1 MSARPELSPAK
12 RQLLDRLLAGQARTA
27 RTAPDRIKPRPAGT
41 IPPISAEQQDV
52 WLHAAMAPDVPLY
65 NEAFTIHRTGSFDPA
80 IFERSLNEVVHRL
93 ELWRSSFEMRDGRL
107 SQIVHPALH
116 VKLDAVDLTA
126 LPAGEREAA
135 ALRIA
140 QEEARKPLDPA
151 RPPLLR
157 ATAIRL
163 AEDMH
168 RVYVAIHH
176 LIFDGVSIYRVVIP
190 ELVEIYQALCRGEPP
205 RLPEPGLQFGD
216 YAVWREQQLASQP
229 MVRELAYWRQALAGE
244 LPVLRLPTSR
254 PRPASPSYRGGMETF
269 ALADGVAAAL
279 KALSRREGVTL
290 YATLLA
296 AFKVLLHR
304 YSGQDDIVIGGV
316 TDMRRRPELE
326 RVAGYF
332 LNSMPLRTRP
342 SGEVPFRAYL
352 AQVSDTVIGALD
364 ASSVPFNRIVREV
377 MPRRASGRHAL
388 FDILF
393 SIQPPAPSLPEGWD
407 LTQMDVAVGAAKF
420 DLYLELE
427 ERIDGG
433 IVGRFLYSTDLFDA
447 PAIRRMIDHW
457 TTLLAGVAE
466 DADCPLGALP
476 LLTPTEVQSLIGG
489 GRAAACDYP
498 STTVHGLIEAQA
510 RRTPEAPAVE
520 CRGRTWTY
528 AELDRHASRLAAHLR
543 RAGAARGA
551 LVAGAVD
558 RSLEMVAALIAV
570 LKAGAAYLPLD
581 PHLPP
586 ARLAQLIADAR
597 PAVVLTE
604 RRLAGRIPAGEA
616 PVVACDD
623 IAPGQDA
630 LVADG
635 PTAEPDDL
643 AYVIYTSGSTGK
655 PKGVEIRHRSVVN
668 LLTAVG
674 HELRLGGGERL
685 LAVTTISF
693 DIAALELFLPLITG
707 GRAIVATRDEAVDPA
722 RLAALFR
729 SSRPAIMQAT
739 PATWRGLL
747 AAGWAGDPALTIL
760 CGGEALPAEL
770 AARLLKCA
778 GRLCNMYGP
787 TETTIWSLMHDV
799 RPGDEGPVP
808 IGRPLANN
816 SVYVLDANGNP
827 VPTGV
832 PGELYIGGVGLARG
846 YRGDPAQTGQRFR
859 SMPAVRGERLYR
871 TGDLVR
877 YRPDGLLEFLGR
889 TDNQVKIRGFRVGLE
904 EVDAALAAHP
914 DVAAAAARA
923 IPDASGEMALV
934 AYVVSKAE
942 PGRDIPD
949 LQQVLQ
955 RSLPGYMVPSRI
967 IALPALPMTPNGK
980 VDRKRLPDA
989 PALTALKAGGEP
1001 ADELER
1007 NLVAVWKDLLRV
1019 PELGVHDN
1027 FFELGGHS
1035 LLAFLLAAE
1044 IKRLT
1049 GRDLP
1054 LATLFE
1060 APTVAALAELLR
1072 SGAEPGFSY
1081 LVQLKPGSAARPLFI
1096 VHGVFGNIV
1105 EMKGL
1110 AARLRTERP
1119 VYALQ
1124 ARGADPRQEPH
1135 TTIAEMA
1142 EAYLAALRGRQPEG
1156 PYAIGGYSFGGLVA
1170 YEMACRLRDG
1180 GQEVELLALIDVD
1193 MHERN
1198 LPMLDRLAYEW
1209 SLIERALRKAA
1220 ALPSRE
1226 TPAYLLRKLRQ
1237 LWNRVL
1243 LRMGIREQ
1251 GDPSNEVTGALSPRA
1266 VRMYQIGYRE
1276 FVRFR
1281 PRPFDRKIA
1290 AFRVTGPRFD
1300 ACDSLPILR
1309 RVTPS
1314 IDIYGIAGEH
1324 ETVMQEGSVGSLA
1337 VQMNRCLAA
1346 LDAGAEAAASPAHRP
1361 RKGNRSRNKAIVLES
1376 PGEWARQGN

>member
-1 MSARPELSPAK
+1 MTARPELSPAK
-12 RQLLDRLLAGQARTA
+12 RRLLEQLLAGQRRASGRVA
-27 RTAPDRIKPRPAGT
+27 DRIAPRPPGT
-41 IPPISAEQQDV
+41 IAPLSAEQQDV

-65 NEAFTIHRTGSFDPA
+65 NEAFTIHRRGSFDPEL
-80 IFERSLNEVVHRL
+80 FERSLNEVVRRF
-93 ELWRSSFEMRDGRL
+93 ELWRSSFDMRDGKL

-116 VKLDAVDLTA
+116 VKVHTADLTA
-126 LPAGEREAA
+126 LPAGDREAA

-140 QEEARKPLDPA
+140 QEEARKPIDPA

-157 ATAIRL
+157 AMAMRL
-163 AEDMH
+163 AEDAH

-205 RLPEPGLQFGD
+205 QLPPPELQFGD
-216 YAVWREQQLASQP
+216 YAVWREHQLANES
-229 MVRELAYWRQALAGE
+229 MSRELAYWRQTLAGE
-244 LPVLRLPTSR
+244 LPVLRLPASR
-254 PRPASPSYRGGMETF
+254 VRPASPGYRGGMETF
-269 ALADGVAAAL
+269 ALADGVGAAL

-326 RVAGYF
+326 RVVGYF

-342 SGEVPFRAYL
+342 SGDLPFRTYL
-352 AQVSDTVIGALD
+352 AQVSDAVIGALD
-364 ASSVPFNRIVREV
+364 ASTVPFNRIVREV

-447 PAIRRMIDHW
+447 PAIRRMIGHW
-457 TTLLAGVAE
+457 TTLLAGVSQ

-476 LLTPTEVQSLIGG
+476 LLTPDEVQSLLGG
-489 GRAAACDYP
+489 GSAAAPDAP
-498 STTVHGLIEAQA
+498 ATTVHDLIAAQA
-510 RRTPEAPAVE
+510 QRTPDATAVE
-520 CRGRTWTY
+520 CEGRGWTY
-528 AELDRHASRLAAHLR
+528 AELDLHAAGLAARLR
-543 RAGAARGA
+543 RAGAGRGA
-551 LVAGAVD
+551 LVAVAVD
-558 RSLEMVAALIAV
+558 RSLEMVAALVGV

-581 PHLPP
+581 PHLPE
-586 ARLAQLIADAR
+586 ARLAQLIEDAR

-604 RRLAGRIPAGEA
+604 RRLAARLPAGEA
-616 PVVACDD
+616 SVIALDE
-623 IAPGQDA
+623 IAPDQDVPA
-630 LVADG
+630 ADG
-635 PTAEPDDL
+635 PPAEPDDL

-655 PKGVEIRHRSVVN
+655 PKGVEIRHRSVAN
-668 LLTAVG
+668 LLAAVE
-674 HELRLGGGERL
+674 HELRLAGGEAL

-693 DIAALELFLPLITG
+693 DIAALELFLPLVTG
-707 GRAIVATRDEAVDPA
+707 GRAIVATRDEATDPV

-729 SSRPAIMQAT
+729 RSRPAIMQAT

-747 AAGWAGDPALTIL
+747 AAGWTGDPALTIL
-760 CGGEALPAEL
+760 CGGEALPADL
-770 AARLLKCA
+770 AARLLNCG

-799 RPGDEGPVP
+799 RPGDAGPVP

-816 SVYVLDANGNP
+816 SVYVLDTNGNP
-827 VPTGV
+827 VPAGV
-832 PGELYIGGVGLARG
+832 PGELYIGGAGLARG

-859 SMPAVRGERLYR
+859 SVPAARGERLYR

-877 YRPDGLLEFLGR
+877 YRPDGLLEFMGR

-904 EVDAALAAHP
+904 EVDAALAGHP

-923 IPDASGEMALV
+923 VPDASGEMALV
-934 AYVVSKAE
+934 AYVVSKTE
-942 PGRDIPD
+942 PGRAIPD
-949 LQQVLQ
+949 LPQVLK
-955 RSLPGYMVPSRI
+955 RTLPSYMVPSRI

-980 VDRKRLPDA
+980 VDRKRLPDVPVLA
-989 PALTALKAGGEP
+989 AAKAGGEP
-1001 ADELER
+1001 RDELER
-1007 NLVAVWKDLLRV
+1007 SLVGVWKDLLRL

-1072 SGAEPGFSY
+1072 SGAEPEFSY

-1110 AARLRTERP
+1110 ATRLRTERP

-1142 EAYLAALRGRQPEG
+1142 DAYITALRGRQPEG

-1170 YEMACRLRDG
+1170 YEMACRLRDC

-1220 ALPSRE
+1220 TLPPRE
-1226 TPAYLLRKLRQ
+1226 TAAYLLRKVRQ

-1243 LRMGIREQ
+1243 LRIGIREQ
-1251 GDPSNEVTGALSPRA
+1251 GDPSNEITGALSPRA

-1309 RVTPS
+1309 RLAPAV
-1314 IDIYGIAGEH
+1314 DVYGIAGAH
-1324 ETVMQEGSVGSLA
+1324 ETVMEEASVGSLA

-1346 LDAGAEAAASPAHRP
+1346 LDGGGDTALSTSRGRAGRMPHDDVI
-1361 RKGNRSRNKAIVLES
+1361 GLE
-1376 PGEWARQGN
+1376 PGEWAQQGN

>member
-1 MSARPELSPAK
+1 MTARPELSPAK
-12 RQLLDRLLAGQARTA
+12 RQLLDRLLAGQAKA
-27 RTAPDRIKPRPAGT
+27 AGAAPDRITPRPAGT

-65 NEAFTIHRTGSFDPA
+65 NEAFTIHHKGPFDPA
-80 IFERSLNEVVHRL
+80 IFERSLNEVVRRL

-107 SQIVHPALH
+107 RQIVRPALH
-116 VKLDAVDLTA
+116 LKVDTVDLTA
-126 LPAGEREAA
+126 LPAGDRDAV

-163 AEDMH
+163 AEDTH

-190 ELVEIYQALCRGEPP
+190 ELIEVYQALCRGEPP

-216 YAVWREQQLASQP
+216 YAVWREHQLASES
-229 MVRELAYWRQALAGE
+229 MARELAYWRQTLAGE
-244 LPVLRLPTSR
+244 LPVLRLPASR

-269 ALADGVAAAL
+269 ALAHEVAAAL

-326 RVAGYF
+326 RVVGYF

-342 SGEVPFRAYL
+342 AGEIPFRTYL
-352 AQVSDTVIGALD
+352 AQVSDAVIGALD

-457 TTLLAGVAE
+457 TTLLAGVAR

-476 LLTPTEVQSLIGG
+476 LLTAAEMQSLLGG
-489 GRAAACDYP
+489 GSAAACDYP
-498 STTVHGLIEAQA
+498 ATTVHGLIEAQA
-510 RRTPEAPAVE
+510 RRTPDAPAVE
-520 CRGRTWTY
+520 CQGRSWTY

-551 LVAGAVD
+551 LVAVAVD

-604 RRLAGRIPAGEA
+604 RKLAGRIPAGEA
-616 PVVACDD
+616 PVVAWDAL
-623 IAPGQDA
+623 APGRDA
-630 LVADG
+630 MVADD

-674 HELRLGGGERL
+674 HELRVRGGEAL

-693 DIAALELFLPLITG
+693 DIAALELFLPLISG
-707 GRAIVATRDEAVDPA
+707 GRAIVASRDEAADPV

-729 SSRPAIMQAT
+729 RCRPAIMQAT

-747 AAGWAGDPALTIL
+747 AAGWAGEPALTIL
-760 CGGEALPAEL
+760 CGGEALPADL
-770 AARLLKCA
+770 AARLLTCA

-799 RPGDEGPVP
+799 RPGGGPVP

-816 SVYVLDANGNP
+816 SVYVLDTNGNP
-827 VPTGV
+827 VPPGV

-846 YRGDPAQTGQRFR
+846 YRGDPAQTAQRFR

-904 EVDAALAAHP
+904 EVDAALATHP

-923 IPDASGEMALV
+923 VPDASGEMALV
-934 AYVVSKAE
+934 AYVVSKAK
-942 PGRDIPD
+942 PGADIPD

-967 IALPALPMTPNGK
+967 VALPALPMTPNGK
-980 VDRKRLPDA
+980 VDRKRLPDV
-989 PALTALKAGGEP
+989 PALAAVKAGGEP
-1001 ADELER
+1001 GDELER
-1007 NLVAVWKDLLRV
+1007 NLVAIWKDLLRV
-1019 PELGVHDN
+1019 PDLGVHDN

-1072 SGAEPGFSY
+1072 SGAEPEFSY
-1081 LVQLKPGSAARPLFI
+1081 LVQLKPGGAARPLFI

-1105 EMKGL
+1105 EMQGL

-1142 EAYLAALRGRQPEG
+1142 EAYLTALRGVQPEG

-1170 YEMACRLRDG
+1170 YEMACRLRDR

-1198 LPMLDRLAYEW
+1198 LPLLDRLGYEW

-1220 ALPSRE
+1220 ALPSRDMA
-1226 TPAYLLRKLRQ
+1226 AYLLGKVGQ
-1237 LWNRVL
+1237 LSNRVL

-1251 GDPSNEVTGALSPRA
+1251 GDPSNAITGALSPRA

-1281 PRPFDRKIA
+1281 PRPFDGKIA

-1309 RVTPS
+1309 RLAPS
-1314 IDIYGIAGEH
+1314 IDVYGIAGEH

-1346 LDAGAEAAASPAHRP
+1346 LDAGAEAAASPAQRP
-1361 RKGNRSRNKAIVLES
+1361 RRGDRSRDKAIVLEP
-1376 PGEWARQGN
+1376 PGEWAQQGN